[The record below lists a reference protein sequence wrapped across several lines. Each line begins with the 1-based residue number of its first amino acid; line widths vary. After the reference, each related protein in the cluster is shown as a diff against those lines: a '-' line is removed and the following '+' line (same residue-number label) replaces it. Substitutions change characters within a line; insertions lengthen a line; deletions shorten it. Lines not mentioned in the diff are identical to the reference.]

1 MNFVV
6 ESERD
11 LIEKVW
17 GSLKKKARA
26 GVRIGLSGDLGA
38 GKTTFISGIAKIL
51 GVKELVTSPTFAISK
66 IYKTDS
72 KNLPILQHIDLYRL
86 GDVSRANIDEIIDMV
101 DSGEA
106 LTFVE
111 WPEKVEGI
119 MQKMDIVVRIS
130 PAGEHSRK
138 VEIRDN

>member
-72 KNLPILQHIDLYRL
+72 KNLPSRFNATTFMVSSSNIETSFCIFLIFLYT
-86 GDVSRANIDEIIDMV
+86 NI
-101 DSGEA
+101 
-106 LTFVE
+106 
-111 WPEKVEGI
+111 
-119 MQKMDIVVRIS
+119 
-130 PAGEHSRK
+130 
-138 VEIRDN
+138 